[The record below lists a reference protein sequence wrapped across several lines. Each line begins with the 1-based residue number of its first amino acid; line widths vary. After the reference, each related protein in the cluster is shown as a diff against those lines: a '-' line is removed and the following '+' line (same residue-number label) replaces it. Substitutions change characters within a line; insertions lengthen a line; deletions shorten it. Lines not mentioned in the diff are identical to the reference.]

1 MLINDRIRL
10 IIKANSLTS
19 SEFADQIGVKRSNLS
34 HVLSG
39 RNKPGLEFL
48 AKIIESFPNV
58 NASWL
63 LTGMQRTGEFQE
75 EVRNQEIKT
84 AQKSDASPR
93 SIEPNSEIEKIVI
106 FYKDGTFSSHLP
118 TAQ

>member
-1 MLINDRIRL
+1 MLINERIRL
-10 IIKANSLTS
+10 ILKANNLTAS
-19 SEFADQIGVKRSNLS
+19 QFADNIGVKRSNLS

-63 LTGMQRTGEFQE
+63 LTGTQRNGDFQE
-75 EVRNQEIKT
+75 TVEEKSGEIVAARVGSKAHT
-84 AQKSDASPR
+84 
-93 SIEPNSEIEKIVI
+93 EIEKIVV
-106 FYKDGTFSSHLP
+106 FYEDGTFSSYVP
-118 TAQ
+118 NAR